1 MPQGRILMCSYTW
14 YIHAVEVGELAL
26 VTVRVP
32 ERLKKEMQRLRSI
45 NWSALLRE
53 AIESRIELERRST
66 TKDWEKLRGGS
77 RKADSIYRE
86 TARKYGHIDFNSA
99 ETVRFW
105 REKRSSNMSRTPQ

>member
-1 MPQGRILMCSYTW
+1 MFSYTQ
-14 YIHAVEVGELAL
+14 YIRALEVGDLAL

-32 ERLKKEMQRLRSI
+32 ERLKKEMQRFKSI

-66 TKDWEKLRGGS
+66 SKDWEKLREGG
-77 RKADSIYRE
+77 RKADAIYRE
-86 TARKYGHIDFNSA
+86 TARKYRHIDFNSA

-105 REKRSSNMSRTPQ
+105 REKRSSNMSRMPQ

>member
-1 MPQGRILMCSYTW
+1 MCSYTW
-14 YIHAVEVGELAL
+14 YIHTVEVGELAL

-32 ERLKKEMQRLRSI
+32 ERLKKEMQSFRSI